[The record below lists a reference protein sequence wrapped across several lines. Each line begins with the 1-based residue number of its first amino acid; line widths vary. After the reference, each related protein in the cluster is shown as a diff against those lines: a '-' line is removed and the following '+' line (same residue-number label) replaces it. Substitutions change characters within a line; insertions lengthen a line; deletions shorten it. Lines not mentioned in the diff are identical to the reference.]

1 MGVPVCSMQ
10 LLCRYM
16 ADLLLI
22 VRAALPQA
30 EPQCV
35 PYSMSSSHATAYAV
49 SSRSSLNGQVCVK
62 YVHRAL

>member
-10 LLCRYM
+10 LLYRYM

-35 PYSMSSSHATAYAV
+35 PCSMSSSHATAYAV
-49 SSRSSLNGQVCVK
+49 SSSSSLNGRVCMT
-62 YVHRAL
+62 YVYRAL